1 MTTTTRPATSSTAE
15 STISA
20 AGGAHQSA
28 GMPAPT
34 VEELERAWQA
44 LREGRFRRTPVG
56 AAAPR
61 PLVES
66 LVGPMVVVAGVHGWA
81 GTSTTALLVG
91 DAAVRRG
98 DHARVV
104 DTAPPARS
112 GFVAAA
118 EAEFGVD
125 ETGRW
130 RIGGRGRL
138 GLQRPADPF
147 TGSAG
152 TPAPLPAAPGT
163 ATVIDCAWTVH
174 DLLAARD
181 GRLENVDVEA
191 TESVPEPWVTA
202 ALLSSPLVLAVRATI
217 PGLRRLEHS
226 LDAIAAYRDPAL
238 PVVVA
243 LLGLRRPVHGTT
255 TRPLPRSLAV
265 SAGPRTT
272 ACVEDRRLVA
282 VPERPAMAE
291 AGLTPA
297 PIPREL
303 HPAADLLLTLTHPR
317 PAADAGDENDSGPGD
332 LSRTRRAIQH
342 FTRTPQSTT
351 TTPSSTTNRK
361 DTTS

>member
-44 LREGRFRRTPVG
+44 LREGRFRRTPVA

-61 PLVES
+61 PSVES
-66 LVGPMVVVAGVHGWA
+66 LDGPMVVVAGVHGWA
-81 GTSTTALLVG
+81 GTSTTALLIG

-147 TGSAG
+147 TGSAD

-163 ATVIDCAWTVH
+163 AIVIDCAWTVH

-181 GRLENVDVEA
+181 GRLDNDDVEA
-191 TESVPEPWVTA
+191 TEPMPDPWVTA
-202 ALLSSPLVLAVRATI
+202 ALLSAPLVLAVRATI
-217 PGLRRLEHS
+217 PGLRHLEHS

-243 LLGLRRPVHGTT
+243 LLGLRPVHGTT

-272 ACVEDRRLVA
+272 ACAEDRRLVA

>member
-1 MTTTTRPATSSTAE
+1 MTPTRRPPAPTAE

-20 AGGAHQSA
+20 AGGHQSA

-34 VEELERAWQA
+34 MEELERAWQA
-44 LREGRFRRTPVG
+44 LREGRFRRTPAA

-61 PLVES
+61 PSVES
-66 LVGPMVVVAGVHGWA
+66 LDGPMVVVAGVHGWA
-81 GTSTTALLVG
+81 GTSTTALLIG

-130 RIGGRGRL
+130 RIGSRGRL

-174 DLLAARD
+174 DLLVVTPVSSSGVQVQAV
-181 GRLENVDVEA
+181 G
-191 TESVPEPWVTA
+191 SV
-202 ALLSSPLVLAVRATI
+202 S
-217 PGLRRLEHS
+217 
-226 LDAIAAYRDPAL
+226 
-238 PVVVA
+238 
-243 LLGLRRPVHGTT
+243 RPQ
-255 TRPLPRSLAV
+255 AV
-265 SAGPRTT
+265 SRASS
-272 ACVEDRRLVA
+272 A
-282 VPERPAMAE
+282 VP
-291 AGLTPA
+291 
-297 PIPREL
+297 PIEPVGRKE
-303 HPAADLLLTLTHPR
+303 
-317 PAADAGDENDSGPGD
+317 
-332 LSRTRRAIQH
+332 
-342 FTRTPQSTT
+342 
-351 TTPSSTTNRK
+351 SS
-361 DTTS
+361 